1 VKRKKVLLVNPW
13 ITDFAAYDFWLK
25 PLALMY
31 LSAWLKTSPD
41 LEVFFI
47 DCLDRF
53 QTDTRKQLNRSDGR
67 GPYYKQEIPKPEAVK
82 DIPRKF
88 SRYGLPID
96 AARKKLDSIPPPD
109 VVLMSGVMTYWY
121 PGIQTAAEMIRSRFG
136 SVPIILGGIY
146 PSLVPWHARSHSG
159 ADVVLEGPWENQL
172 KSTLSDILGR
182 QAVSALEEGCDVLQF
197 SPDYQLLSNKLALP
211 VMTSV
216 GCPFRC
222 SFCAGPFLHPIFRQA
237 KPEQVIRDIKKM
249 VSAGTLHVA
258 FYDDALL
265 VNKEKHLFPILRAV
279 ISAKLPVAFHTPN
292 GLHVREI
299 DRETAVLL
307 KESRFQTL
315 FLSQES
321 TSSLFL
327 SQSAP
332 KVSSGDL
339 EKALNNLE
347 RAGYER
353 QNINIYLIIGL
364 PGQNYEDIRQS
375 ILDVQDL
382 GARPRLSQ
390 YSPVPGTKDWQKLCE
405 KGRLHDHSDP
415 LLHNKVA
422 VQYMEGGLPQPDYDL
437 LKLLSLRK
445 MPAESGS

>member
-1 VKRKKVLLVNPW
+1 
-13 ITDFAAYDFWLK
+13 
-25 PLALMY
+25 M
-31 LSAWLKTSPD
+31 
-41 LEVFFI
+41 
-47 DCLDRF
+47 
-53 QTDTRKQLNRSDGR
+53 
-67 GPYYKQEIPKPEAVK
+67 
-82 DIPRKF
+82 
-88 SRYGLPID
+88 
-96 AARKKLDSIPPPD
+96 
-109 VVLMSGVMTYWY
+109 MSGVMTYWY
-121 PGIQTAAEMIRSRFG
+121 PGIQTAVDIIRNRFG

-146 PSLVPWHARSHSG
+146 PTLVPWHARSHSG
-159 ADVVLEGPWENQL
+159 ADVVMAGPWKNQL
-172 KSTLSDILGR
+172 KPVLIDILGR
-182 QAVSALEEGCDVLQF
+182 QAVSALKDDGDVLQF
-197 SPDYQLLSNKLALP
+197 SPDYHLLSNICALP
-211 VMTSV
+211 AMTSL

-222 SFCAGPFLHPIFRQA
+222 SFCASPLLHPLFRQA
-237 KPEQVIRDIKKM
+237 EPGQVICDIKKM
-249 VSAGTLHVA
+249 VLGGTRHIA

-299 DRETAVLL
+299 DRETAVIL
-307 KESRFQTL
+307 KKSRFQTL

-339 EKALNNLE
+339 KIALNHLE

-390 YSPVPGTKDWQKLCE
+390 YSPIPGTKDWQKLCE

-422 VQYMEGGLPQPDYDL
+422 VQYMEGGLTQQDYDL

-445 MPAESGS
+445 MPAKSGS